1 MEKAFWLKLL
11 SLLLWER
18 GLKSAAKA
26 AYDNY
31 SQGCG
36 LTDIQNQITEAVK
49 QETMKKM
56 RVFGSA
62 GRG

>member
-1 MEKAFWLKLL
+1 MANGIAKINIFTDINC
-11 SLLLWER
+11 
-18 GLKSAAKA
+18 AAAQA
-26 AYDNY
+26 AHD
-31 SQGCG
+31 SWQAGRG
-36 LTDIQNQITEAVK
+36 LTDLQNEITEAVK